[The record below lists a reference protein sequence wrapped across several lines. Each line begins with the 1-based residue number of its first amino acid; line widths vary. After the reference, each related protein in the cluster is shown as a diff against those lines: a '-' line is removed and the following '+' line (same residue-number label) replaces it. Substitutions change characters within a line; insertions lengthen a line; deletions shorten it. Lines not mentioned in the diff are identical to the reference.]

1 MSELSDKAGEQ
12 NIMDDATGVP
22 HDKHRGKQAPLAS
35 RRRHSAQVAGLTNDS
50 GDEDQI
56 LNQAIEQRH
65 EFDQLLQKHRGKIM
79 LYLMALVQNVADA
92 EDLCQRISVVMW
104 QKFQEFDRSKSFLSW
119 ACGVAR
125 FEAFNHR
132 RSRSHDRLT
141 FQTDL
146 AQMLATSVESLDQEA
161 LELRT
166 AALLEC
172 VRSLPAREQSFL
184 QRIYWE
190 GCSFESIAKDLGCT
204 SRTFYNRM
212 YLLRRRL
219 SECVSRRL
227 KAEQ

>member
-1 MSELSDKAGEQ
+1 MGDS
-12 NIMDDATGVP
+12 TGVV
-22 HDKHRGKQAPLAS
+22 HDEHGGKQTPLAGGRLRATQAARLADDS
-35 RRRHSAQVAGLTNDS
+35 SDEDKILTKAIERRHQ
-50 GDEDQI
+50 
-56 LNQAIEQRH
+56 
-65 EFDQLLQKHRGKIM
+65 FDQLLQKHRGKIM

-104 QKFQEFDRSKSFLSW
+104 QKFHEFDQSKSFLSW

-132 RSRSHDRLT
+132 RSRSHERLT

-146 AQMLATSVESLDQEA
+146 AQMLATSVERLDQEA

-227 KAEQ
+227 KTEQ